1 MDSIVS
7 NDRWLLCL
15 YDRTDIVLKP
25 RDYIALH
32 ILNCVVCAVTIG
44 VLYEIYFG

>member
-1 MDSIVS
+1 MDSVILDS
-7 NDRWLLCL
+7 YWLFHL